1 MIVLA
6 RSLLP
11 ATYLPLK
18 WGNDI
23 GFRLRTSPKGML
35 RILLSHDIPPEQRS
49 NFKKQI
55 QSIART
61 WTFISPSEFTKS
73 QEAGEPI
80 NGRKV
85 MMTFDDGFH
94 SNRWVAEAVLDP
106 LGIKALFFIPSD
118 FIDITDV
125 AAQKSF
131 IANKVF
137 GGMIKLEQVPKHARP
152 MTWGDL
158 KALVAA
164 GHEMGSH
171 TCSHTRLSDITS
183 RQQLE
188 HEVIDSKAR
197 LEQML
202 GMAVTHFAFPF
213 GNLKS
218 INPEALSLARKHYQ
232 FVYSGIRGPN
242 THATPHW
249 AVRRD
254 SMQPNDTPLYV
265 RSVLEGALDPY
276 YAARARS
283 LERMS
288 LENRT

>member
-1 MIVLA
+1 M
-6 RSLLP
+6 RRLLP
-11 ATYLPLK
+11 AAYTPLK
-18 WGNDI
+18 WGNDL
-23 GFRLRTSPKGML
+23 GRLLRPSSGGML
-35 RILLSHDIPPEQRS
+35 RVLLSHDIAPEQRS
-49 NFKKQI
+49 NFEKQI

-73 QEAGEPI
+73 LEAGEPI

-94 SNRWVAEAVLDP
+94 SNRWAAEAVLDP

-118 FIDITDV
+118 FIDITGLE
-125 AAQKSF
+125 AQKSF
-131 IANKVF
+131 IATKIF
-137 GGMIKLEQVPKHARP
+137 GGMINPEQVPKNSRP
-152 MTWGDL
+152 MTWGDI
-158 KALVAA
+158 KAVVAA
-164 GHEMGSH
+164 GHEVGSH
-171 TCSHTRLSDITS
+171 TCSHMRLSDITI
-183 RQQLE
+183 RQRLE

-232 FVYSGIRGPN
+232 FVHSGIRGSN

-254 SMQPNDTPLYV
+254 SMQPKDTPLYV
-265 RSVLEGALDPY
+265 GSLLEGALDPY
-276 YAARARS
+276 YAERARS

-288 LENRT
+288 LENRN